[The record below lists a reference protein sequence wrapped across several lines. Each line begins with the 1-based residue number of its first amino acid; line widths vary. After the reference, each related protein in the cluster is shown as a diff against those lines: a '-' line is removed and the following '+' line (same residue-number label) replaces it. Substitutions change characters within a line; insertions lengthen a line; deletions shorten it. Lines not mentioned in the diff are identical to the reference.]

1 MNIWNGQVWLAR
13 RPRRPWYWHLHR
25 YGIHLHTAER

>member
-1 MNIWNGQVWLAR
+1 MNVWNGQAWYIR

-25 YGIHLHTAER
+25 LGIYLHAGEN

>member
-1 MNIWNGQVWLAR
+1 MIVWNGQVWLTR

-25 YGIHLHTAER
+25 YGIHLGAGE